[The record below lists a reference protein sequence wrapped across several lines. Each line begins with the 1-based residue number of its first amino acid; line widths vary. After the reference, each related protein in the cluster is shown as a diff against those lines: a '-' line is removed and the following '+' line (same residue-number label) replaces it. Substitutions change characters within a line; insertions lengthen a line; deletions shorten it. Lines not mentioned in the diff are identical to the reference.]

1 MEKLSYQSAYDEL
14 QGIVQAMQDNSIGID
29 ELPATLERAS
39 LLIRFCRE
47 HLRNTES
54 QIQNLLEENS

>member
-1 MEKLSYQSAYDEL
+1 MEKLNYQSAYDEL
-14 QGIVQAMQDNSIGID
+14 QAIVQAMQDNSISID
-29 ELPATLERAS
+29 ELPAALERAS
-39 LLIRFCRE
+39 MLIRFCRE